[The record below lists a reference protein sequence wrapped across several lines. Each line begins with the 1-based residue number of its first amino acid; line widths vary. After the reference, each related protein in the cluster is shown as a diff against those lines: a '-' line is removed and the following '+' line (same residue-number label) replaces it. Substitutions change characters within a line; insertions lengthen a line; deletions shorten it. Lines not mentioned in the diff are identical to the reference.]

1 MHNFQ
6 LTYAAFLFP
15 AIPLMMISFGNR
27 YTSLSKLIRKIH
39 DEFINK
45 KISPNDRSASRYF
58 AQIQILNKRLRYVKL
73 MQFFSGISFFFKFN
87 YYISWD
93 LLFRYFINTI
103 YNCAIF
109 FCISNLCISNWNQ
122 HQYKGV
128 KNSFRGSWRFRRKL
142 LIYVSFIKWNQ
153 SSP

>member
-45 KISPNDRSASRYF
+45 KISPNDKSASRYF
-58 AQIQILNKRLRYVKL
+58 AQIHILNKRLRYVKL
-73 MQFFSGISFFFKFN
+73 MQFFSGISFFLNLITILVGIYFLD
-87 YYISWD
+87 ISLILFITALFFFALAICVFLIEINISTKALRTHLED
-93 LLFRYFINTI
+93 LEDLD
-103 YNCAIF
+103 
-109 FCISNLCISNWNQ
+109 
-122 HQYKGV
+122 
-128 KNSFRGSWRFRRKL
+128 
-142 LIYVSFIKWNQ
+142 
-153 SSP
+153 

>member
-58 AQIQILNKRLRYVKL
+58 AQIHILNKRLRYVKL
-73 MQFFSGISFFFKFN
+73 MQFFSGISFFLNLITILVGIYFLDISLVLFITALFFFALAICVFLIEINISTKALRTHLEDLEDLDEN
-87 YYISWD
+87 Y
-93 LLFRYFINTI
+93 
-103 YNCAIF
+103 
-109 FCISNLCISNWNQ
+109 
-122 HQYKGV
+122 
-128 KNSFRGSWRFRRKL
+128 
-142 LIYVSFIKWNQ
+142 
-153 SSP
+153 

>member
-45 KISPNDRSASRYF
+45 KISPNDKSASRHF
-58 AQIQILNKRLRYVKL
+58 AQIHILNKRLRYVKL
-73 MQFFSGISFFFKFN
+73 MQFFSGISFFLNLITILVGIYFLDFSLILFITALFFFALAICVFLIEINISTKALRTHLEDLEDLDEN
-87 YYISWD
+87 Y
-93 LLFRYFINTI
+93 
-103 YNCAIF
+103 
-109 FCISNLCISNWNQ
+109 
-122 HQYKGV
+122 
-128 KNSFRGSWRFRRKL
+128 
-142 LIYVSFIKWNQ
+142 
-153 SSP
+153 

>member
-45 KISPNDRSASRYF
+45 KISPNDKSASRYF

-73 MQFFSGISFFFKFN
+73 MQFFSGISFFLNLFTILVGIYFLD
-87 YYISWD
+87 ISLILFITALFFFALAICVFLIEINISTKALRTHLED
-93 LLFRYFINTI
+93 LEDLDEI
-103 YNCAIF
+103 Y
-109 FCISNLCISNWNQ
+109 
-122 HQYKGV
+122 
-128 KNSFRGSWRFRRKL
+128 
-142 LIYVSFIKWNQ
+142 
-153 SSP
+153 

>member
-45 KISPNDRSASRYF
+45 KISPNDKSASRYF
-58 AQIQILNKRLRYVKL
+58 AQIHILNKRLRYVKL
-73 MQFFSGISFFFKFN
+73 MQFFSGISFFLNLITILVGIYFLDISLILFITALFFFALAICVFLIEINISTKALKTHLEDLEDLDEN
-87 YYISWD
+87 Y
-93 LLFRYFINTI
+93 
-103 YNCAIF
+103 
-109 FCISNLCISNWNQ
+109 
-122 HQYKGV
+122 
-128 KNSFRGSWRFRRKL
+128 
-142 LIYVSFIKWNQ
+142 
-153 SSP
+153 

>member
-45 KISPNDRSASRYF
+45 KISPDDKSASRYF

-73 MQFFSGISFFFKFN
+73 MQFFSGISFFLNLFTILVGIYFLDISLILFITALVFFALAICVFLIEINISTKALRTHLEDLEDLDEN
-87 YYISWD
+87 Y
-93 LLFRYFINTI
+93 
-103 YNCAIF
+103 
-109 FCISNLCISNWNQ
+109 
-122 HQYKGV
+122 
-128 KNSFRGSWRFRRKL
+128 
-142 LIYVSFIKWNQ
+142 
-153 SSP
+153 

>member
-45 KISPNDRSASRYF
+45 KISPNDKSASRYF

-73 MQFFSGISFFFKFN
+73 MQFFSGISFFLNLITILVGIYFLDVSLILFITALFFFALAICVFLIEINISTKALRTHLEDLEDLDEN
-87 YYISWD
+87 Y
-93 LLFRYFINTI
+93 
-103 YNCAIF
+103 
-109 FCISNLCISNWNQ
+109 
-122 HQYKGV
+122 
-128 KNSFRGSWRFRRKL
+128 
-142 LIYVSFIKWNQ
+142 
-153 SSP
+153 

>member
-45 KISPNDRSASRYF
+45 KISPNDKSASRYF

-73 MQFFSGISFFFKFN
+73 MQFFSGISFFLNLITILVGIYFLDISLILFTTALFFFALAICVFLIEINISTKALRTHLEDLEDLDEN
-87 YYISWD
+87 Y
-93 LLFRYFINTI
+93 
-103 YNCAIF
+103 
-109 FCISNLCISNWNQ
+109 
-122 HQYKGV
+122 
-128 KNSFRGSWRFRRKL
+128 
-142 LIYVSFIKWNQ
+142 
-153 SSP
+153 

>member
-45 KISPNDRSASRYF
+45 KISPNDKSASRYF

-73 MQFFSGISFFFKFN
+73 MQFFSGISFFLNLITILVGIYFLDISLILFITALFFFALAICVFLIEINISTKALRTHLEDLENLDEN
-87 YYISWD
+87 Y
-93 LLFRYFINTI
+93 
-103 YNCAIF
+103 
-109 FCISNLCISNWNQ
+109 
-122 HQYKGV
+122 
-128 KNSFRGSWRFRRKL
+128 
-142 LIYVSFIKWNQ
+142 
-153 SSP
+153 

>member
-45 KISPNDRSASRYF
+45 KISPNDKSASRYF
-58 AQIQILNKRLRYVKL
+58 AQIQVLNKRLRYVKL
-73 MQFFSGISFFFKFN
+73 MQFFSGISFFFNLITILVGIYFLDISLILFITALFFFALAICVFLIEINISTKALKTHLEDLEDLDEN
-87 YYISWD
+87 Y
-93 LLFRYFINTI
+93 
-103 YNCAIF
+103 
-109 FCISNLCISNWNQ
+109 
-122 HQYKGV
+122 
-128 KNSFRGSWRFRRKL
+128 
-142 LIYVSFIKWNQ
+142 
-153 SSP
+153 

>member
-45 KISPNDRSASRYF
+45 KISPNDKSASRYF

-73 MQFFSGISFFFKFN
+73 MQFFSGISFFLNLLTILVGIYFLDVSLILFITALFFFALAICVFLIEINISSKALRTHLEDLEDLDEN
-87 YYISWD
+87 Y
-93 LLFRYFINTI
+93 
-103 YNCAIF
+103 
-109 FCISNLCISNWNQ
+109 
-122 HQYKGV
+122 
-128 KNSFRGSWRFRRKL
+128 
-142 LIYVSFIKWNQ
+142 
-153 SSP
+153 

>member
-45 KISPNDRSASRYF
+45 KISPNDKSASRYF
-58 AQIQILNKRLRYVKL
+58 ARIHILNKRLRYVKL
-73 MQFFSGISFFFKFN
+73 MQFFSGISFFLNLITILVGIYFLDISLILFITALFFFALAICVFLIEINISTKALRTHLEDLEDLDEN
-87 YYISWD
+87 Y
-93 LLFRYFINTI
+93 
-103 YNCAIF
+103 
-109 FCISNLCISNWNQ
+109 
-122 HQYKGV
+122 
-128 KNSFRGSWRFRRKL
+128 
-142 LIYVSFIKWNQ
+142 
-153 SSP
+153 

>member
-45 KISPNDRSASRYF
+45 KISPNDKSASRYF
-58 AQIQILNKRLRYVKL
+58 AQIHILNKRLRYVKL
-73 MQFFSGISFFFKFN
+73 MQFFSGISFFLNLMTILVGIYFLDISLIIFITALFFFALAICVFLIEINISTKALRTHLEDLEDLEEN
-87 YYISWD
+87 Y
-93 LLFRYFINTI
+93 
-103 YNCAIF
+103 
-109 FCISNLCISNWNQ
+109 
-122 HQYKGV
+122 
-128 KNSFRGSWRFRRKL
+128 
-142 LIYVSFIKWNQ
+142 
-153 SSP
+153 

>member
-15 AIPLMMISFGNR
+15 ATPLMMISFGNR

-45 KISPNDRSASRYF
+45 KISPNDKSASRYF

-73 MQFFSGISFFFKFN
+73 MQFFSGISFFLNLITILVGIYFLDISLILFITALFFFALAICVFLIEINISTKALRTHLEDLEDLEEN
-87 YYISWD
+87 Y
-93 LLFRYFINTI
+93 
-103 YNCAIF
+103 
-109 FCISNLCISNWNQ
+109 
-122 HQYKGV
+122 
-128 KNSFRGSWRFRRKL
+128 
-142 LIYVSFIKWNQ
+142 
-153 SSP
+153 

>member
-45 KISPNDRSASRYF
+45 KISPNDKSASRYF
-58 AQIQILNKRLRYVKL
+58 AQIQVLNKRLRYVKL
-73 MQFFSGISFFFKFN
+73 MQFFSGISFFLNLITILVGIYFLDISLILFITALFFFALAICVFLIEINISTKALRTHLEDLEDLDEN
-87 YYISWD
+87 Y
-93 LLFRYFINTI
+93 
-103 YNCAIF
+103 
-109 FCISNLCISNWNQ
+109 
-122 HQYKGV
+122 
-128 KNSFRGSWRFRRKL
+128 
-142 LIYVSFIKWNQ
+142 
-153 SSP
+153 

>member
-45 KISPNDRSASRYF
+45 KISPNDKSASRYF
-58 AQIQILNKRLRYVKL
+58 AQIHILNKRLRYVKL
-73 MQFFSGISFFFKFN
+73 MQFFSGISFFLNLITILVGIYFLDISLILFITALFFFALAICVFLIEINISTRALRTHLEDLEDLDEN
-87 YYISWD
+87 Y
-93 LLFRYFINTI
+93 
-103 YNCAIF
+103 
-109 FCISNLCISNWNQ
+109 
-122 HQYKGV
+122 
-128 KNSFRGSWRFRRKL
+128 
-142 LIYVSFIKWNQ
+142 
-153 SSP
+153 

>member
-45 KISPNDRSASRYF
+45 KISPNDKSASRYF
-58 AQIQILNKRLRYVKL
+58 AQIQILNKRLQYVKL
-73 MQFFSGISFFFKFN
+73 MQFFSGISFFLNLITILVGIYFLDISLILFITALFFFALAICVFLIEINISTKALRTHLEDLEDLDEN
-87 YYISWD
+87 Y
-93 LLFRYFINTI
+93 
-103 YNCAIF
+103 
-109 FCISNLCISNWNQ
+109 
-122 HQYKGV
+122 
-128 KNSFRGSWRFRRKL
+128 
-142 LIYVSFIKWNQ
+142 
-153 SSP
+153 

>member
-45 KISPNDRSASRYF
+45 KISPNDKSASRYF

-73 MQFFSGISFFFKFN
+73 MQFFSGISFFLNLITILVGIYYLDISLILFITALFFFALAICVFLIEINISTKALKTHLEDLEDLDEN
-87 YYISWD
+87 Y
-93 LLFRYFINTI
+93 
-103 YNCAIF
+103 
-109 FCISNLCISNWNQ
+109 
-122 HQYKGV
+122 
-128 KNSFRGSWRFRRKL
+128 
-142 LIYVSFIKWNQ
+142 
-153 SSP
+153 

>member
-45 KISPNDRSASRYF
+45 KISPNDKTASRYF
-58 AQIQILNKRLRYVKL
+58 AQIHILNKRLRYVKL
-73 MQFFSGISFFFKFN
+73 MQFFSGISFFLNLITILVGIYFLDISLILFITALFFFALAICVFLIEINISTKALRTHLEDLEDLDEN
-87 YYISWD
+87 Y
-93 LLFRYFINTI
+93 
-103 YNCAIF
+103 
-109 FCISNLCISNWNQ
+109 
-122 HQYKGV
+122 
-128 KNSFRGSWRFRRKL
+128 
-142 LIYVSFIKWNQ
+142 
-153 SSP
+153 

>member
-27 YTSLSKLIRKIH
+27 YTSLSKLIRKIY

-45 KISPNDRSASRYF
+45 KISPNDKSASRYF

-73 MQFFSGISFFFKFN
+73 MQFFSGISFFLNLITILVGIYFLDISLILFITALFFFALAICVFLIEINISTKALRTHLEDLEDLDEN
-87 YYISWD
+87 Y
-93 LLFRYFINTI
+93 
-103 YNCAIF
+103 
-109 FCISNLCISNWNQ
+109 
-122 HQYKGV
+122 
-128 KNSFRGSWRFRRKL
+128 
-142 LIYVSFIKWNQ
+142 
-153 SSP
+153 

>member
-45 KISPNDRSASRYF
+45 KISPNDKSASRYF
-58 AQIQILNKRLRYVKL
+58 AQIHILNKRLRYVKL
-73 MQFFSGISFFFKFN
+73 MQFFSGISFFLNLLTILVGIYFLDISLILFITALFFFALAICVFLIEINISTKALRTHLEDLEDLDEN
-87 YYISWD
+87 Y
-93 LLFRYFINTI
+93 
-103 YNCAIF
+103 
-109 FCISNLCISNWNQ
+109 
-122 HQYKGV
+122 
-128 KNSFRGSWRFRRKL
+128 
-142 LIYVSFIKWNQ
+142 
-153 SSP
+153 

>member
-45 KISPNDRSASRYF
+45 KISPNDKSASRYF

-73 MQFFSGISFFFKFN
+73 MQFFSGISFFLNLITILVGFYFLDISLILFITALFFFALAICVFLIEINISSKALRTHLEDLEDLEEN
-87 YYISWD
+87 Y
-93 LLFRYFINTI
+93 
-103 YNCAIF
+103 
-109 FCISNLCISNWNQ
+109 
-122 HQYKGV
+122 
-128 KNSFRGSWRFRRKL
+128 
-142 LIYVSFIKWNQ
+142 
-153 SSP
+153 

>member
-45 KISPNDRSASRYF
+45 KISPNDKSASRYF

-73 MQFFSGISFFFKFN
+73 MQFFSGISFFLNLITILVGIYYLDISLILVKTALFFFALAICVFLIEINISTKALRTHLEDLEDLDEN
-87 YYISWD
+87 Y
-93 LLFRYFINTI
+93 
-103 YNCAIF
+103 
-109 FCISNLCISNWNQ
+109 
-122 HQYKGV
+122 
-128 KNSFRGSWRFRRKL
+128 
-142 LIYVSFIKWNQ
+142 
-153 SSP
+153 

>member
-45 KISPNDRSASRYF
+45 KISPNDKSASRYF
-58 AQIQILNKRLRYVKL
+58 AQIHILNKRLRYVKL
-73 MQFFSGISFFFKFN
+73 MQFFSGISFFLNLITILIGIYFLDISLILFITALFFFALAICVFLIEINISTKALRTHLEDLEDLDEN
-87 YYISWD
+87 Y
-93 LLFRYFINTI
+93 
-103 YNCAIF
+103 
-109 FCISNLCISNWNQ
+109 
-122 HQYKGV
+122 
-128 KNSFRGSWRFRRKL
+128 
-142 LIYVSFIKWNQ
+142 
-153 SSP
+153 

>member
-6 LTYAAFLFP
+6 ITYAAFLFP

-45 KISPNDRSASRYF
+45 KISPNDKSASRYF

-73 MQFFSGISFFFKFN
+73 MQFFSGISFFLNLMTILVGIYFLDISLIIFITALFFFALAICVFLIEINISTKALRTHLEDLEDLDEN
-87 YYISWD
+87 Y
-93 LLFRYFINTI
+93 
-103 YNCAIF
+103 
-109 FCISNLCISNWNQ
+109 
-122 HQYKGV
+122 
-128 KNSFRGSWRFRRKL
+128 
-142 LIYVSFIKWNQ
+142 
-153 SSP
+153 

>member
-15 AIPLMMISFGNR
+15 AIRLMMISFGNR

-45 KISPNDRSASRYF
+45 KISPNDKSASRYF

-73 MQFFSGISFFFKFN
+73 MQFFSGISFFLNLITILIGIYFLDISLILFITALFFFALAICVFLIEINISTKALRTHLEDLEDLDEN
-87 YYISWD
+87 Y
-93 LLFRYFINTI
+93 
-103 YNCAIF
+103 
-109 FCISNLCISNWNQ
+109 
-122 HQYKGV
+122 
-128 KNSFRGSWRFRRKL
+128 
-142 LIYVSFIKWNQ
+142 
-153 SSP
+153 

>member
-27 YTSLSKLIRKIH
+27 YTSLSKLIRKIY

-45 KISPNDRSASRYF
+45 KISPNDKSASRYF

-73 MQFFSGISFFFKFN
+73 MQFFSGISFFLNLITILVGIYFLD
-87 YYISWD
+87 ISLIPFITAQFFFALSICVFLIEINISTKASRTHLED
-93 LLFRYFINTI
+93 LEDLDE
-103 YNCAIF
+103 IF
-109 FCISNLCISNWNQ
+109 
-122 HQYKGV
+122 
-128 KNSFRGSWRFRRKL
+128 
-142 LIYVSFIKWNQ
+142 
-153 SSP
+153 

>member
-45 KISPNDRSASRYF
+45 KISPNDKSASRYF
-58 AQIQILNKRLRYVKL
+58 AQIHILNKRLRYVKL
-73 MQFFSGISFFFKFN
+73 MQFFSGISFFLNLITILVGIYFLDISLILFITALVFFALAICVFLIEINLSTKALRTHLEDLEDLDEN
-87 YYISWD
+87 Y
-93 LLFRYFINTI
+93 
-103 YNCAIF
+103 
-109 FCISNLCISNWNQ
+109 
-122 HQYKGV
+122 
-128 KNSFRGSWRFRRKL
+128 
-142 LIYVSFIKWNQ
+142 
-153 SSP
+153 

>member
-45 KISPNDRSASRYF
+45 KISPNDKSASRYF
-58 AQIQILNKRLRYVKL
+58 AQIQILNKRLRYVRL
-73 MQFFSGISFFFKFN
+73 MQFFSGISFFLNLITILVGIYFLDISLILFITALFFFALAICVFLIEINISTKALRTHLEDLENLDEN
-87 YYISWD
+87 Y
-93 LLFRYFINTI
+93 
-103 YNCAIF
+103 
-109 FCISNLCISNWNQ
+109 
-122 HQYKGV
+122 
-128 KNSFRGSWRFRRKL
+128 
-142 LIYVSFIKWNQ
+142 
-153 SSP
+153 

>member
-27 YTSLSKLIRKIH
+27 YTSLSTLIRKIH

-45 KISPNDRSASRYF
+45 KISPNDKSASRYF

-73 MQFFSGISFFFKFN
+73 MQFFSGISFFLNLITILVGIYFLD
-87 YYISWD
+87 ISLILFITALFFFALAICVFLIEINISTKALKTHLED
-93 LLFRYFINTI
+93 LEDLDEKY
-103 YNCAIF
+103 
-109 FCISNLCISNWNQ
+109 
-122 HQYKGV
+122 
-128 KNSFRGSWRFRRKL
+128 
-142 LIYVSFIKWNQ
+142 
-153 SSP
+153 

>member
-45 KISPNDRSASRYF
+45 KISPNDKSASRYF
-58 AQIQILNKRLRYVKL
+58 AQIQILNKRLKYVKL
-73 MQFFSGISFFFKFN
+73 MQFFSGISFFLNLITILVGIYFLDISLILFITALVFFALAICVFLIEINISTKALRTHLEDLEDLDEN
-87 YYISWD
+87 Y
-93 LLFRYFINTI
+93 
-103 YNCAIF
+103 
-109 FCISNLCISNWNQ
+109 
-122 HQYKGV
+122 
-128 KNSFRGSWRFRRKL
+128 
-142 LIYVSFIKWNQ
+142 
-153 SSP
+153 

>member
-45 KISPNDRSASRYF
+45 KISPNDKSASRYF

-73 MQFFSGISFFFKFN
+73 MQFFSGISFFLNLITILIGIYFLDISLILFITALVFFALAICVFLIEINISTKALRTHLEDLEDLDEN
-87 YYISWD
+87 Y
-93 LLFRYFINTI
+93 
-103 YNCAIF
+103 
-109 FCISNLCISNWNQ
+109 
-122 HQYKGV
+122 
-128 KNSFRGSWRFRRKL
+128 
-142 LIYVSFIKWNQ
+142 
-153 SSP
+153 

>member
-45 KISPNDRSASRYF
+45 KISPNDKSASRYF

-73 MQFFSGISFFFKFN
+73 MQFFSGISFFLNLITILVGIYFLDISLVLFITALFFFALAICVFLIEINISTKALRTHLEDLENLDEN
-87 YYISWD
+87 Y
-93 LLFRYFINTI
+93 
-103 YNCAIF
+103 
-109 FCISNLCISNWNQ
+109 
-122 HQYKGV
+122 
-128 KNSFRGSWRFRRKL
+128 
-142 LIYVSFIKWNQ
+142 
-153 SSP
+153 

>member
-45 KISPNDRSASRYF
+45 KISPNDKSASRYF

-73 MQFFSGISFFFKFN
+73 MQFFSGISFFFNLITILVGIYFLD
-87 YYISWD
+87 ISLILFIIALFFFALAICVFLIEINISTKALRTHLED
-93 LLFRYFINTI
+93 LEDLDEN
-103 YNCAIF
+103 
-109 FCISNLCISNWNQ
+109 
-122 HQYKGV
+122 
-128 KNSFRGSWRFRRKL
+128 
-142 LIYVSFIKWNQ
+142 
-153 SSP
+153 